1 MNKFMKYY
9 SVVTATVS
17 ILLFIYLNYYLFNLY
32 DELIDLL
39 NSNEEIIINAEQD
52 NLPKDEN
59 INLLSPELMLFI
71 CITGIFIS
79 VYYFTSGA
87 NDTSVIDNSLNE
99 LYSII
104 DELIEKGIENVN
116 NINAL
121 QEQIYLDYLDL
132 ENYFKKKLFK
142 IIKKKIF

>member
-1 MNKFMKYY
+1 MKYY